1 MSSSVLDIGVT
12 FDIFNLEGYFPVST
26 DVLNILVS
34 DSLTKSFAH
43 LSIKTGQEYR
53 PYDITWSHHD

>member
-1 MSSSVLDIGVT
+1 MSSSVLDIEVT

-34 DSLTKSFAH
+34 DLLSKSFAH
-43 LSIKTGQEYR
+43 LGIKTGQE
-53 PYDITWSHHD
+53 